1 MRRREFLGVVGGA
14 AAAWPLVARAQ
25 QTAMPVIGF
34 LNPTLADSNSD
45 RMRAFRLGL
54 KDTGFVES
62 ENVTIIYRWAENQI
76 ERLPELA
83 ADLVTRRVAVIV
95 TIGGATP
102 ALAAKDATTTIPIV
116 FAVAEDPVRLGL
128 VASLA
133 RPGANLTGINFFN
146 AETVAKRLELLRE
159 LVPAATRVAVLV
171 NPANA
176 RTTETTLREVEA
188 AARAIGLRIQFFNV
202 STSQEIDTT
211 FATFAHER
219 PDALFVGG
227 DPLFTNRRVQL
238 AHLATL
244 HKIPAI
250 YASREHAEAGGMMS
264 YGTNFLDTY
273 RQVGIYAGRILKG
286 AKPVDLPVVQSTK
299 FELVI
304 NHQTARMLGLTVPS
318 SLLARADEVIE

>member
-1 MRRREFLGVVGGA
+1 MKRREFITFLGGA
-14 AAAWPLVARAQ
+14 TVAWPLAARAQ
-25 QTAMPVIGF
+25 QHAMPVIGF

-54 KDTGFVES
+54 KETGFVES

-159 LVPAATRVAVLV
+159 LVPAATRV
-171 NPANA
+171 PCSS
-176 RTTETTLREVEA
+176 
-188 AARAIGLRIQFFNV
+188 I
-202 STSQEIDTT
+202 
-211 FATFAHER
+211 R
-219 PDALFVGG
+219 P
-227 DPLFTNRRVQL
+227 T
-238 AHLATL
+238 
-244 HKIPAI
+244 
-250 YASREHAEAGGMMS
+250 
-264 YGTNFLDTY
+264 
-273 RQVGIYAGRILKG
+273 
-286 AKPVDLPVVQSTK
+286 
-299 FELVI
+299 
-304 NHQTARMLGLTVPS
+304 LGLP
-318 SLLARADEVIE
+318 RPR